1 LTTGLETALICSG
14 CSDGYRSFHRLCLSR
29 LFYKGLFCVF
39 LKTEWLLRSLFFSG
53 IGTIKKTGGRMS
65 SEMYERMRSNPK
77 FQKLV
82 TVRGR
87 FQWTLSIIVLVL
99 FYGYFMFI
107 AFAPEVLG
115 KKIAEGSMW
124 PIGYTVELF
133 LFVFFWLLTLYYVY
147 RANTEFDDMTQDLI
161 KEAQEMDI
169 L

>member
-1 LTTGLETALICSG
+1 
-14 CSDGYRSFHRLCLSR
+14 
-29 LFYKGLFCVF
+29 
-39 LKTEWLLRSLFFSG
+39 
-53 IGTIKKTGGRMS
+53 MS
-65 SEMYERMRSNPK
+65 SEMYERMWSNPK

-133 LFVFFWLLTLYYVY
+133 FFVFFWLTTLYYVY

>member
-1 LTTGLETALICSG
+1 
-14 CSDGYRSFHRLCLSR
+14 
-29 LFYKGLFCVF
+29 
-39 LKTEWLLRSLFFSG
+39 
-53 IGTIKKTGGRMS
+53 MS

-87 FQWTLSIIVLVL
+87 FQWTLSIIVLVM

-107 AFAPEVLG
+107 AFAPGVLG
-115 KKIAEGSMW
+115 KKIAEESMW

-133 LFVFFWLLTLYYVY
+133 LFVFFWLTTLYYVY
-147 RANTEFDDMTQDLI
+147 RANTEFDEMTQDLI

>member
-1 LTTGLETALICSG
+1 
-14 CSDGYRSFHRLCLSR
+14 
-29 LFYKGLFCVF
+29 
-39 LKTEWLLRSLFFSG
+39 
-53 IGTIKKTGGRMS
+53 MS

-133 LFVFFWLLTLYYVY
+133 LFVFFWFTTLYYVY

-161 KEAQEMDI
+161 KEAREMDI